1 MQTSARTA
9 AVTGTL
15 QVGGQPDMPVGLSL
29 ESAYLIVETRVNRD
43 AVAVEFLRRS
53 RVNNL
58 WQLERTDR
66 PGWQI
71 SLSDIPAAWLPQV
84 RRAALSPSY
93 LLLITGLT
101 LFAVLLFGSWVLRL
115 QGRSFACVAS
125 CG

>member
-1 MQTSARTA
+1 MQGSARTA

-29 ESAYLIVETRVNRD
+29 ESAYLIVETTVNRD

-53 RVNNL
+53 RVNSL

-71 SLSDIPAAWLPQV
+71 SLIDIPAAWLPQV

-101 LFAVLLFGSWVLRL
+101 LFAVLLFGSWILRL
-115 QGRSFACVAS
+115 
-125 CG
+125 